1 MEAQVRDYG
10 FSPAQ
15 QDEIWRRWREGQ
27 SFSLM
32 GRALGAPMHHVRQFL
47 YQSGGVRLAPQ
58 KRSERHLTCGEREEI
73 SPGIAAGESARQ
85 PAKRL
90 GRSPSTVSRKI
101 ARNGGRERYRAAP
114 ADAAAYERGRRPKK
128 AKPAQ
133 RPTLRAVVEAKLAL
147 CWSPEQVAGWP
158 RRHFPGDTSMQI
170 SHEAIHLSLYDP
182 RRRQAIDRDLI
193 QRLRSARPMRRPKIA
208 RRPTGRGIIRGMVS
222 ITARPAEVEDRRVPG
237 HWEGDL
243 VMGTRPSVIATLVER
258 TSRYTAIVALPDG
271 IKAEQV
277 APHLTRSLLGIPTPL
292 RRTLT
297 WDRGREMTEHQVIT
311 AETGMPIYLCKPRS
325 PWQRGTNENT
335 NRLLWQYLP
344 KGADLRTFS
353 QADLDAIAHE
363 LNHRPRKT
371 HGYRAPC
378 RLDSTACR
386 RRSGRYPPGG
396 RAAHTGYRIV
406 PVHPLSA
413 TTAPGK

>member
-1 MEAQVRDYG
+1 MRDYG

-27 SFSLM
+27 SFSLI
-32 GRALGAPMHHVRQFL
+32 GRALGAPMQSARRFL

-58 KRSERHLTCGEREEI
+58 TRSERHLSGSEREEI
-73 SPGIAAGESARQ
+73 SRGIAAGESARQ
-85 PAKRL
+85 LAKRL
-90 GRSPSTVSRKI
+90 GRSPSTVSREI
-101 ARNGGRERYRAAP
+101 ARNGGRDRYRAAP
-114 ADAAAYERGRRPKK
+114 ADATAYARGRRPKQ
-128 AKPAQ
+128 AKLAQ
-133 RPTLRAVVEAKLAL
+133 RPVLRTLVEAKLVL
-147 CWSPEQVAGWP
+147 CWSPEQIAGWL
-158 RRHFPGDTSMQI
+158 RRQFPGDASMQI
-170 SHEAIHLSLYDP
+170 SHEAIYLSLYDP
-182 RRRQAIDRDLI
+182 RRRQAIDRSLT
-193 QRLRSARPMRRPKIA
+193 QRLRSGRPMRRPKLA

-222 ITARPAEVEDRRVPG
+222 ITARPAEVEDRKVPG

-243 VMGTRPSVIATLVER
+243 VMGTRPSAVATLVER
-258 TSRYTAIVALPDG
+258 TSRYTTVVALPDG

-277 APHLTRSLLGIPTPL
+277 TPHLTRSLLGIPTQL

-297 WDRGREMTEHQVIT
+297 WDRGREIAEHQAIT

-335 NRLLWQYLP
+335 NRLLRQYLP

-371 HGYRAPC
+371 HGYRTPAEVYAD
-378 RLDSTACR
+378 LLNSSDALTA
-386 RRSGRYPPGG
+386 
-396 RAAHTGYRIV
+396 
-406 PVHPLSA
+406 
-413 TTAPGK
+413 